1 MDLSAFYN
9 IVAGE
14 LRGSENTTTPRTA
27 ASLPACPAAIASDVE
42 DSVAAAQKAFPA
54 WAGESYE
61 TRTKLL
67 EKFADLYL
75 SHGQEF
81 CTLLAAETGR
91 TAENAAVEVYWAAQW
106 LRYPSKYK
114 IPEERIEDDT
124 KVTIVTHEPLGL
136 VAAIC
141 PWNFPLMIAI
151 GKLAPAVATGNCV
164 ILKPSPF
171 APYTCLKLVELAQQ
185 IFPPSV
191 MQVLNGDNNLGSLLV
206 KHPGIVKISFTG
218 STNTGR
224 QILRDAAPEMKR
236 VTLETAG
243 NNAAIILPDV
253 DIKSTCDQLAG
264 SLWFNAGQ
272 VCIAP
277 RRLYIHQDIFEEFV
291 QELATVSGEAAREW
305 RSKIGPLQNKPHFE
319 KIRTWLAEAEAS
331 GEKFAIGGSV
341 ACDEGA
347 MYVHPAIIVNPSPSS
362 RLVQEETFGPVVTCH
377 GYSTMDEA
385 VRLANSVETGLSA
398 TVWGKDLG
406 LTGRIAKQLDVGNVF
421 INGPPQPDPCV
432 PFGGH
437 KKSGLGVEYGME
449 GLLSFCQTKSIYM
462 YK

>member
-1 MDLSAFYN
+1 MDPSAFYN

-27 ASLPACPAAIASDVE
+27 ASLPACPVATASDVE

-141 PWNFPLMIAI
+141 PWNSI

-164 ILKPSPF
+164 ILKPS
-171 APYTCLKLVELAQQ
+171 
-185 IFPPSV
+185 
-191 MQVLNGDNNLGSLLV
+191 
-206 KHPGIVKISFTG
+206 
-218 STNTGR
+218 
-224 QILRDAAPEMKR
+224 
-236 VTLETAG
+236 AG

-291 QELATVSGEAAREW
+291 QELATVSAEAAREW
-305 RSKIGPLQNKPHFE
+305 HSKIGPLQNKPQFE
-319 KIRTWLAEAEAS
+319 KIRILLADAEAS

-362 RLVQEETFGPVVTCH
+362 RLVQEETFGPVVSCH

>member
-1 MDLSAFYN
+1 M
-9 IVAGE
+9 
-14 LRGSENTTTPRTA
+14 
-27 ASLPACPAAIASDVE
+27 CAIA
-42 DSVAAAQKAFPA
+42 
-54 WAGESYE
+54 
-61 TRTKLL
+61 
-67 EKFADLYL
+67 
-75 SHGQEF
+75 
-81 CTLLAAETGR
+81 
-91 TAENAAVEVYWAAQW
+91 N
-106 LRYPSKYK
+106 
-114 IPEERIEDDT
+114 
-124 KVTIVTHEPLGL
+124 
-136 VAAIC
+136 
-141 PWNFPLMIAI
+141 
-151 GKLAPAVATGNCV
+151 
-164 ILKPSPF
+164 
-171 APYTCLKLVELAQQ
+171 
-185 IFPPSV
+185 
-191 MQVLNGDNNLGSLLV
+191 
-206 KHPGIVKISFTG
+206 
-218 STNTGR
+218 TNEW
-224 QILRDAAPEMKR
+224 RDR
-236 VTLETAG
+236 AG

-291 QELATVSGEAAREW
+291 QELATVSTEAAREW

-319 KIRTWLAEAEAS
+319 KIRTCLADAEAS

-362 RLVQEETFGPVVTCH
+362 RLVQEETFGACNLLFTVSSSAMRSTNTDDLGPVVTCH

-385 VRLANSVETGLSA
+385 VKAANAVETGLSA

-406 LTGRIAKQLDVGNVF
+406 LTARIAKQLDVGNVF
-421 INGPPQPDPCV
+421 VNGPPQPDPCV

>member
-141 PWNFPLMIAI
+141 PWNSI

-236 VTLETAG
+236 
-243 NNAAIILPDV
+243 
-253 DIKSTCDQLAG
+253 
-264 SLWFNAGQ
+264 
-272 VCIAP
+272 
-277 RRLYIHQDIFEEFV
+277 
-291 QELATVSGEAAREW
+291 ELATVSAEAAREW

-341 ACDEGA
+341 ACDEGG

-362 RLVQEETFGPVVTCH
+362 RLVQEETFGACNLLLTVSSSAMRSTNTEDSGPVVTCH
-377 GYSTMDEA
+377 GYSTVDEA
-385 VRLANSVETGLSA
+385 VKAANAVETGLSA
-398 TVWGKDLG
+398 SVWGKNLG
-406 LTGRIAKQLDVGNVF
+406 LTARIAKQLDVGNVF